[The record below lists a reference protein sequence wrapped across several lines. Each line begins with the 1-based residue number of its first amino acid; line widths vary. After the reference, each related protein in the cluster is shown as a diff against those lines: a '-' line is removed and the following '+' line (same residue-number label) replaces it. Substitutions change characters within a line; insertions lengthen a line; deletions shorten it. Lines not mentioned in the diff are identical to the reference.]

1 MLGSGTVPW
10 DEGSGLT
17 HKGFAIAVIQFVMA
31 GVELD
36 HAALT
41 AALQRSSDAVV
52 RKPKSA
58 AKNPGMK
65 KPDVTKRKAE
75 SKRDSGSSS
84 EGNGECSDGESSVSS
99 VTESE
104 DEAAAEVPEPTA
116 SGKRIR
122 KAVQHFDP
130 VKDGANDTKRRKES
144 K

>member
-1 MLGSGTVPW
+1 M
-10 DEGSGLT
+10 
-17 HKGFAIAVIQFVMA
+17 IQFATA
-31 GVELD
+31 GAKLD

-41 AALQRSSDAVV
+41 TALQSSGDAVV
-52 RKPKSA
+52 RKPKTVA
-58 AKNPGMK
+58 AKRPGK
-65 KPDVTKRKAE
+65 QKPAVTKKGGVPARKHSGLKSQRKAQ

-84 EGNGECSDGESSVSS
+84 ESGSGCDGESSVSS

-104 DEAAAEVPEPTA
+104 DEATEVPEPTI

-130 VKDGANDTKRRKES
+130 ITDGANDTKRRKES